1 MNIVSNLNLACN
13 HIAEAL
19 HLLGI
24 SKNKNNVPEIDIEN
38 TPERI
43 AKFWLAAT
51 ESLREKPPEV
61 KSFEANHSQ
70 ILLIKDIPF
79 VSLCSHHFLPFR
91 GVAHVAYIPDGRIM
105 GVSKPARVIDYF
117 AKMPQTQERLTT
129 LATEYINDKVH
140 PLAIAI
146 VMKAEHTCISCRG
159 ASKPGSQFVTS
170 KILGAF
176 EEDPKARAEVMGL
189 LKI

>member
-1 MNIVSNLNLACN
+1 
-13 HIAEAL
+13 
-19 HLLGI
+19 
-24 SKNKNNVPEIDIEN
+24 
-38 TPERI
+38 
-43 AKFWLAAT
+43 
-51 ESLREKPPEV
+51 
-61 KSFEANHSQ
+61 
-70 ILLIKDIPF
+70 
-79 VSLCSHHFLPFR
+79 
-91 GVAHVAYIPDGRIM
+91 M

-117 AKMPQTQERLTT
+117 VKMPQTQERLTT